1 MSNKSKYSFERW
13 DAIRSGD
20 PGILISPSLLA
31 ANLVRIEDEVRAIA
45 EEADL
50 LHFDVMD
57 GTYVPNI
64 SYGMPVLEAIDK
76 LGLLP
81 NDVHLMIDD
90 ASRYITDFSEAGAD
104 IITVHVEQSPHLHRT
119 IQEIKQNG
127 CQAGVVLNPGTP
139 LSSMSAI
146 LEDIDMILLMS
157 VNPGFGG
164 QRFIPSSLKKISEL
178 RTMIAHLEKPPLIE
192 VDGGVDQTNASDIA
206 AAGADILV
214 AGSAVFGSTD
224 SAQAVR
230 NLRREGE
237 KGLKLRKD
245 SRKV

>member
-76 LGLLP
+76 LDLLP

-90 ASRYITDFSEAGAD
+90 ASRYITDFAEAGAD
-104 IITVHVEQSPHLHRT
+104 SGLPVQNLCCRTQRIRQQEYRRRQRQYHSHSSDRHRH
-119 IQEIKQNG
+119 QPQ
-127 CQAGVVLNPGTP
+127 
-139 LSSMSAI
+139 
-146 LEDIDMILLMS
+146 
-157 VNPGFGG
+157 
-164 QRFIPSSLKKISEL
+164 
-178 RTMIAHLEKPPLIE
+178 
-192 VDGGVDQTNASDIA
+192 
-206 AAGADILV
+206 
-214 AGSAVFGSTD
+214 
-224 SAQAVR
+224 
-230 NLRREGE
+230 
-237 KGLKLRKD
+237 
-245 SRKV
+245 

>member
-1 MSNKSKYSFERW
+1 MSDKTKSGFEKW
-13 DAIRSGD
+13 DALRSGD
-20 PGILISPSLLA
+20 SGILISPSLLA

-64 SYGMPVLEAIDK
+64 SYGLPVLEAITK

-90 ASRYITDFSEAGAD
+90 ASRYIADFAEAGAD

-119 IQEIKQNG
+119 IQAIKQKG
-127 CQAGVVLNPGTP
+127 CLAGVVLNPGTP
-139 LSSMSAI
+139 LSSLSAV
-146 LEDIDMILLMS
+146 LDDVDMILLMS

-164 QRFIPSSLKKISEL
+164 QAFIPATLKRIREL
-178 RTMIAHLEKPPLIE
+178 RAMLSQLENPPLIE
-192 VDGGVDQTNASDIA
+192 VDGGVDLTNAADIA

-214 AGSAVFGSTD
+214 AGSAVFGKD
-224 SAQAVR
+224 DAAQAVR
-230 NLRREGE
+230 DLRLEAE
-237 KGLKLRKD
+237 KGLKQR
-245 SRKV
+245 